1 MKCAE
6 CIRHLAEFERL
17 ERAYAAAIDAL
28 TAGRETA
35 TASEQS
41 QLRRLANEARLNAE
55 MVRLKL
61 IKHKWNHSKP
71 N

>member
-6 CIRHLAEFERL
+6 CTRCLAEFERL
-17 ERAYAAAIDAL
+17 ERAYAAAIGSL

-35 TASEQS
+35 PSEYPR
-41 QLRRLANEARLNAE
+41 LRRLASEARLDSEIA
-55 MVRLKL
+55 RLKL
-61 IKHKWNHSKP
+61 IKHKWLHSKP